1 MAGGPAAAV
10 VTPRPMGRVWRTWV
24 VLLFFAMGTSL
35 ITPLIPLYQ
44 QDLGFNDTVVTLF
57 LLCYVVALVPSMLTL
72 GQFSDQIGRRPVLLG
87 AIGTLAVA
95 QVIILSE
102 PGLAG
107 LLIARG
113 LQGAATGAFFGTC
126 TAFLVDASPEGK
138 RRFSS
143 ALATISVR
151 LGLGLGPGRCG
162 VLIQYA
168 PEPFRLPF
176 AAHLVL
182 LAIAAA
188 IVLFL
193 PETVLQRNRR
203 PIRLALEVPARER
216 SVFWRVLV
224 PSGMILSLFDGVA
237 LSLVPVFTVRVLGI
251 TNYAL
256 VGASGFLVLVS
267 GAVSQALVPNMAPR
281 RAILI
286 GLAVGAISFFGVVA
300 AAPLE
305 SEALLLVSVAITG
318 GACGLMMKG
327 GVDLTTEIAPVEH
340 RGKLLSAYYVAC
352 YLGGFSLPLLAVGV
366 LADLIGL
373 TLALLVLAITS
384 ALAALWVG
392 TVGIRALD
400 ALRPREPIRVS

>member
-1 MAGGPAAAV
+1 
-10 VTPRPMGRVWRTWV
+10 MGRVWRTWV

-57 LLCYVVALVPSMLTL
+57 LLCYVAALVPSMLTL

-87 AIGTLAVA
+87 AIGTLGVA

-113 LQGAATGAFFGTC
+113 MQGAATGAFFGTC
-126 TAFLVDASPEGK
+126 TAFLVDASPVGK

-151 LGLGLGPGRCG
+151 LGLGLGPGICG
-162 VLIQYA
+162 ILIQYA
-168 PEPFRLPF
+168 PDPFQLPF

-182 LAIAAA
+182 LAIAAG
-188 IVLFL
+188 IVVYL
-193 PETVLQRNRR
+193 PETVIERNRR

-224 PSGMILSLFDGVA
+224 PSGMILSLFDGVS
-237 LSLVPVFTVRVLGI
+237 LSLIPVFTVRVLGI

-256 VGASGFLVLVS
+256 VGASGFLVLVA
-267 GAVSQALVPNMAPR
+267 GAVSQAFVPNMAPR

-286 GLAVGAISFFGVVA
+286 GLAVGAVAFFGVVA

-352 YLGGFSLPLLAVGV
+352 YLGGFSIPLLVVGV
-366 LADLIGL
+366 LADILGL
-373 TLALLVLAITS
+373 TTALLILAITS
-384 ALAALWVG
+384 ACAAVWVG
-392 TVGIRALD
+392 TIGIRAVD
-400 ALRPREPIRVS
+400 ALRRPEPVVVS

>member
-1 MAGGPAAAV
+1 
-10 VTPRPMGRVWRTWV
+10 MGRVWRTWV

-57 LLCYVVALVPSMLTL
+57 LVCYVAALVPSMLTL
-72 GQFSDQIGRRPVLLG
+72 GQFSDQVGRRPVLLG
-87 AIGTLAVA
+87 AIATLAVA
-95 QVIILSE
+95 QVIILTE
-102 PGLAG
+102 PGLPG

-126 TAFLVDASPEGK
+126 TAFLVDASPAGK

-143 ALATISVR
+143 ALASISVR
-151 LGLGLGPGRCG
+151 LGLGLGPGIAG

-168 PEPFRLPF
+168 PDPFRLPF

-188 IVLFL
+188 IVVYL

-203 PIRLALEVPARER
+203 PIRLSLEVPARER

-237 LSLVPVFTVRVLGI
+237 LSLVPVYTVRELGI

-267 GAVSQALVPNMAPR
+267 GAISQALVPNMPPR
-281 RAILI
+281 RAILS
-286 GLAVGAISFFGVVA
+286 GLAIGAVSFFGVVA
-300 AAPLE
+300 AAPLQ
-305 SEALLLVSVAITG
+305 SEALLLTAVAITG
-318 GACGLMMKG
+318 AACGLMMKG
-327 GVDLTTEIAPVEH
+327 GVDLCTEIAPVEH

-352 YLGGFSLPLLAVGV
+352 YLGGFSIPLLAIGV
-366 LADLIGL
+366 IADLVGL
-373 TLALLVLAITS
+373 TAALLVLGTCT
-384 ALAALWVG
+384 ALAAAWVG
-392 TVGIRALD
+392 LVGIRAL
-400 ALRPREPIRVS
+400 RGIEPPPPIAVS

>member
-1 MAGGPAAAV
+1 
-10 VTPRPMGRVWRTWV
+10 MGRVWRTWV

-44 QDLGFNDTVVTLF
+44 EALGFNDTVVTLF
-57 LLCYVVALVPSMLTL
+57 LMCYVVTLVPSMLTL
-72 GQFSDQIGRRPVLLG
+72 GQFSDQVGRRPVLFG
-87 AIGTLAVA
+87 ALGTLAVA
-95 QVIILSE
+95 QVIILTE
-102 PGLAG
+102 PGLTG

-126 TAFLVDASPEGK
+126 TAFLVDASPAGR

-143 ALATISVR
+143 ALSSISVR
-151 LGLGLGPGRCG
+151 LGLGLGPGIAG

-168 PEPFRLPF
+168 PDPFRLPF

-188 IVLFL
+188 IVWFL
-193 PETVLQRNRR
+193 PETVVERNRR
-203 PIRLALEVPARER
+203 PIRLRLEVPQRER
-216 SVFWRVLV
+216 AVFWRVLV

-237 LSLVPVFTVRVLGI
+237 LSLVPVFIVRVIGV

-256 VGASGFLVLVS
+256 VGASGFLVLAS
-267 GAVSQALVPNMAPR
+267 GAASQAMVPNMAPR
-281 RAILI
+281 RALVI
-286 GLAVGAISFFGVVA
+286 GLAVGAAAFFGVVI

-305 SEALLLVSVAITG
+305 SVTLLLVSVAITG
-318 GACGLMMKG
+318 AACGLMMKG
-327 GVDLTTEIAPVEH
+327 GIDLTTEIAPPEH

-352 YLGGFSLPLLAVGV
+352 YLGGFSVPLLLVGLISDAVG
-366 LADLIGL
+366 L
-373 TLALLVLAITS
+373 TAALLVLAITA

-392 TVGIRALD
+392 FIGLRALHG
-400 ALRPREPIRVS
+400 LEPVDPVEVSST

>member
-1 MAGGPAAAV
+1 
-10 VTPRPMGRVWRTWV
+10 MGRVWRTWV

-151 LGLGLGPGRCG
+151 LGLGLGPGICG

-182 LAIAAA
+182 LAIASPAA
-188 IVLFL
+188 LAQFRV
-193 PETVLQRNRR
+193 PQGGTES
-203 PIRLALEVPARER
+203 RLSVAPVVPPAA
-216 SVFWRVLV
+216 
-224 PSGMILSLFDGVA
+224 P
-237 LSLVPVFTVRVLGI
+237 
-251 TNYAL
+251 
-256 VGASGFLVLVS
+256 GASSSAPTSTFAIPAPAASTPSSEPDGRQPLSVRSFATTIQERRHAAPVTDRACIEQLFYNFFSHLVS
-267 GAVSQALVPNMAPR
+267 IDERTR
-281 RAILI
+281 R
-286 GLAVGAISFFGVVA
+286 GVQ
-300 AAPLE
+300 E
-305 SEALLLVSVAITG
+305 RRCQS
-318 GACGLMMKG
+318 
-327 GVDLTTEIAPVEH
+327 
-340 RGKLLSAYYVAC
+340 
-352 YLGGFSLPLLAVGV
+352 
-366 LADLIGL
+366 
-373 TLALLVLAITS
+373 
-384 ALAALWVG
+384 
-392 TVGIRALD
+392 
-400 ALRPREPIRVS
+400 RV